1 VYLLTTATSTDEASR
16 KATIAVLPV
25 GSFEQHGDHLPL
37 ITDTIVASLIA
48 QGVADTYNL
57 RLLPPITISCSHEHE
72 GFAGTVSISASTL
85 MTVIDDIRTSLA
97 RGGVERLVLI
107 NGHGGNHVLAN
118 VAQQANV
125 SGPRVL
131 LYPEKVDW
139 VAARDHADLES
150 TFGGDMHGGE
160 IETSILLHACPEV
173 VRDSFRTADH
183 QAEDRPHLLVTGL
196 RGYTDT
202 GIIGS
207 PSLATAEKGRAVLDS
222 LTASF
227 ADHLKVID
235 H

>member
-1 VYLLTTATSTDEASR
+1 MHLLTTATSTDEDSR

-37 ITDTIVASLIA
+37 VTDTIVASLIA
-48 QGVADTYNL
+48 QGIAETYNL

-85 MTVIDDIRTSLA
+85 MTIITDIRASLA
-97 RGGVERLVLI
+97 RSGVERLVLV

-118 VAQQANV
+118 VTQEANV

-131 LYPEKVDW
+131 LYPLGDDW
-139 VAARDHADLES
+139 VAARTNAGLES
-150 TFGGDMHGGE
+150 TWGGDMHGGE
-160 IETSILLHACPEV
+160 IETSILLHAYPDL
-173 VRDSFRTADH
+173 VRESYRTADH
-183 QAEDRPHLLVTGL
+183 EARDRPDLLVTGL
-196 RGYTDT
+196 RGYTKT

-207 PSLATAEKGRAVLDS
+207 PSLATAEKGRAVLDN
-222 LTASF
+222 LTALF
-227 ADHLKVID
+227 ADHLKVLD

>member
-72 GFAGTVSISASTL
+72 AFAGTVSISAATL

-131 LYPEKVDW
+131 LYPEKDDW
-139 VAARDHADLES
+139 VAARDQAGLES

-160 IETSILLHACPEV
+160 IETSILLHAHPDL

-183 QAEDRPHLLVTGL
+183 QAADRPDLLVTGL

-207 PSLATAEKGRAVLDS
+207 PSLATAAKGRAVLDS

-227 ADHLKVID
+227 ADHLKVLD

>member
-16 KATIAVLPV
+16 AATIAVLPV

-48 QGVADTYNL
+48 QGVAETYNL

-85 MTVIDDIRTSLA
+85 ISVIDDIRVSLA
-97 RGGVERLVLI
+97 RGGVDHLVII

-131 LYPEKVDW
+131 LFPVGDDW
-139 VAARDHADLES
+139 VAARTGAGLES
-150 TFGGDMHGGE
+150 THGGDMHGGE
-160 IETSILLHACPEV
+160 IETSILLHAFPDL
-173 VRDSFRTADH
+173 VRDSYRTADH
-183 QAEDRPHLLVTGL
+183 QADDRPDLLVTGM
-196 RGYTDT
+196 RGYTES
-202 GIIGS
+202 GVIGS
-207 PSLATAEKGRAVLDS
+207 PSLATAEKGRAVLAH
-222 LTASF
+222 LIAAF
-227 ADHLKVID
+227 ADHLKILD